1 MSDAARAAAAAA
13 AAAAAGNAGG
23 AAGGPPP
30 PPPPGGANAARD
42 NNVAPPPP
50 ANNDAARIVPQ
61 IAFGDAVP
69 PPAPQDP
76 VLSQHQR
83 RRIPQQHGAL
93 HNAELSLATPCLC
106 YGATSTND
114 KDARTPKEF
123 MRQFKQKINR
133 SNWSD
138 ATAIESIRQACREEA
153 LAFIQNTE
161 FQFQEGDPAS
171 PLASLPTFW
180 KAWEEH
186 YGITSTFITPDWFK
200 EWTQKPK
207 EPFQAFIARAQNA
220 TYSHINKLEGLV
232 ADHDKANRIFTR
244 EYQLAVTSA
253 LYNMTLDLGAGQ
265 EPLQQN
271 LVRAISERLNNF
283 LAAHTRRA
291 YTEFIFETRKDFVN
305 NLVVKELA
313 FKHMSSSEQRRMAE
327 EGLERGDDV
336 QTIISRLTRH
346 DPNRAKF
353 PTSVAAVTTDPEA
366 QAEVAAA
373 AAPKPKTNSNTKRK
387 DNKPANAN
395 SNGNKQKQCKYC
407 TKRGHTVSECKT
419 KKAAAKL
426 QAKVNEVT
434 DDATPPTVDAAGA
447 DAISTHSGNAW

>member
-1 MSDAARAAAAAA
+1 
-13 AAAAAGNAGG
+13 
-23 AAGGPPP
+23 
-30 PPPPGGANAARD
+30 
-42 NNVAPPPP
+42 
-50 ANNDAARIVPQ
+50 
-61 IAFGDAVP
+61 
-69 PPAPQDP
+69 
-76 VLSQHQR
+76 
-83 RRIPQQHGAL
+83 
-93 HNAELSLATPCLC
+93 
-106 YGATSTND
+106 
-114 KDARTPKEF
+114 

-133 SNWSD
+133 SNWAD

-161 FQFQEGDPAS
+161 FQFQQGDPAS
-171 PLASLPTFW
+171 PLASLPAFW

-207 EPFQAFIARAQNA
+207 EPFQSFIARAQNA
-220 TYSHINKLEGLV
+220 TYSHINKMEGLV

-244 EYQLAVTSA
+244 EHQAAVTSA
-253 LYNMTLDLGAGQ
+253 LANMTLNLGAGQ
-265 EPLQQN
+265 VPLQQN
-271 LVRAISERLNNF
+271 QVQAITERLNTF

-291 YTEFIFETRKDFVN
+291 ITEFIFETRKDFVN
-305 NLVVKELA
+305 NLIVKELA

-353 PTSVAAVTTDPEA
+353 PTSVAAVTTEPETP
-366 QAEVAAA
+366 AEVSAAA
-373 AAPKPKTNSNTKRK
+373 ASKPKPNNATKKK
-387 DNKPANAN
+387 DNKNTNGN
-395 SNGNKQKQCKYC
+395 SNVSKQKQCKYC

-426 QAKVNEVT
+426 QAKVSEVT
-434 DDATPPTVDAAGA
+434 DDATPSTTEAAEA